1 MEKNKELDMEKKI
14 LAEEVGKWERECVR
28 LRERYEL
35 ERMQRKGVEEEIGLE
50 VEVYNEYK

>member
-1 MEKNKELDMEKKI
+1 MEKKI